1 MADLNKKGSL
11 IFTYATV
18 GAGKSAQLIEQIRR
32 YRKTSDIVK
41 VLVPE
46 IGCLRDGVCVKSRNG
61 ELENALMLLT
71 DVCPFEFLSGE
82 PVDILLLDEAQFLS
96 AKQVRGLCRLVDERG
111 INVLAYG
118 LRTDFKGNPFEGAS
132 YLMAWADSIRELPSA
147 SDLEPY
153 EFATMNMISRNYA
166 LTHSDLK
173 NTIQPGFHYIAVS
186 RSMFDLNTRWE
197 PKT

>member
-1 MADLNKKGSL
+1 MP
-11 IFTYATV
+11 FV
-18 GAGKSAQLIEQIRR
+18 RF
-32 YRKTSDIVK
+32 RK
-41 VLVPE
+41 
-46 IGCLRDGVCVKSRNG
+46 
-61 ELENALMLLT
+61 
-71 DVCPFEFLSGE
+71 
-82 PVDILLLDEAQFLS
+82 
-96 AKQVRGLCRLVDERG
+96 
-111 INVLAYG
+111 NVLAYG

-186 RSMFDLNTRWE
+186 RSMFDRRSVGSANRSGETTAVDAEFAVGGVAIAAGGAEHIHAIAPRAPAQGLRNRISF
-197 PKT
+197 